1 MQKKLSCNQANLS
14 KQKSS
19 KYWSF
24 FAFSLCFFVVPNLQ
38 AKASSV
44 FSIATSNAPFAQRMD
59 GLSDE
64 EVDQFMLG
72 RSFFVIP
79 WVEAPSATTA
89 RDGLGPIF
97 NANTCNSCHQQQNSA
112 TPFNSNGSVHR
123 SLVFKLSKIALDKQ
137 KKAINRLIPDS
148 TYGTQIG
155 INGTRSVPFEAK
167 TSIIKHTKKVVLKDK
182 TQVNLT
188 YYKPVLSSLNYGPL
202 DKETKISI
210 RQAPAIVGAGFIEQ
224 IPKDSI
230 LALAKAQKA
239 RNDHIQG
246 KPNWVINPL
255 SQQKSLGRF
264 GYKASQDSIMMQTAD
279 AAAHDMGLTNA
290 FFPQE
295 LCTKQQKACNNAPKG
310 RPSPL
315 GKLDLPMPR
324 LAAMSFYLAK
334 QKAPIPTQLNA
345 EQQKGQAL
353 FSQLGCDNCHHSS
366 FKLDKSLVIHP
377 YSDFLLHDMGED
389 LADKRTEFLA
399 GPKQWKTAPLWGLG
413 HRVRTQR
420 VFLHD
425 GRAKNLQEAILWH
438 GGEAQ
443 NAQQKFTQLSKKQR
457 HQLIQFLEAL

>member
-1 MQKKLSCNQANLS
+1 MQKKPNCNQINLR

-24 FAFSLCFFVVPNLQ
+24 FAFGLCFFLVSNLQ
-38 AKASSV
+38 AKTNPA
-44 FSIATSNAPFAQRMD
+44 FSAATSSAPFAQRMG
-59 GLSDE
+59 GLSGE

-72 RSFFVIP
+72 RSFFAIP

-97 NANTCNSCHQQQNSA
+97 NANTCNSCHQKQNSA
-112 TPFNSNGSVHR
+112 TPFNADGTVHR

-137 KKAINRLIPDS
+137 KKAINKLIPDS

-167 TSIIKHTKKVVLKDK
+167 TSITKHTKKVVLKDK
-182 TQVNLT
+182 TQINLI

-202 DKETKISI
+202 DKETRISI
-210 RQAPAIVGAGFIEQ
+210 RQAPAIVGAGFIER
-224 IPKDSI
+224 IPKASI

-246 KPNWVINPL
+246 QPNWVINPL
-255 SQQKSLGRF
+255 SNQKSLGRF
-264 GYKASQDSIMMQTAD
+264 GYKASQDSIIMQTAD

-295 LCTKQQKACNNAPKG
+295 LCTKQQKACKNAPKG

-324 LAAMSFYLAK
+324 LVAMSFYLSK
-334 QKAPIPTQLNA
+334 QKAPAPAQLNN
-345 EQQKGQAL
+345 EQQKGKTL
-353 FSQLGCDNCHHSS
+353 FSQLGCDSCHHSS
-366 FKLDKSLVIHP
+366 FNLDESLVIHP
-377 YSDFLLHDMGED
+377 YSDFLLHDMGEA
-389 LADKRTEFLA
+389 LADNRTEFLA
-399 GPKQWKTAPLWGLG
+399 SPQQWKTTPLWGLG
-413 HRVRTQR
+413 HRVRTNR
-420 VFLHD
+420 FFLHD
-425 GRAKNLQEAILWH
+425 GRAKNVLEAILWH

-443 NAQQKFTQLSKKQR
+443 KAQQQFTQLSQNQR